1 MIKCV
6 LNNEILGRLLAI
18 ERAKERFAGVRFPPS
33 VAGKL
38 RKSSKK
44 MSSYA
49 SNKIEGNPLNEAQ
62 ADAAVESSRRHY
74 LKPEQEIRNY
84 FDALVFLEK
93 AVAAGRAFSKRLLLE
108 TQRIVVRGES
118 AEKRGFR
125 GPMPPGVLFAV
136 YDDATRQ
143 AEYSPPEAK
152 DVEGLVDELVA
163 YVAESGDHPVLK
175 AAVVH
180 YQIATIH
187 PFEDGNGRTARL
199 MSDFVLDANGYGFG
213 GIGSLEEY
221 FAFDVDEYYR
231 SLQMGLPVLYYDGR
245 NEPPRPEIWFSY
257 FTRMMELH
265 AAGALRIADASDAER
280 RAVALS
286 HLGKRERAF
295 LAHLEAEDIRR
306 FAPADLAKPLG
317 VTNRTIINWCA
328 GLVHAGFLLPET
340 GGKRIRFY
348 VRTSP

>member
-18 ERAKERFAGVRFPPS
+18 ERAKERFGGVRVAPS
-33 VAGKL
+33 AAGKL

-44 MSSYA
+44 KSSWA
-49 SNKIEGNPLNEAQ
+49 SNKIEGNPLSEAQ
-62 ADAAVESSRRHY
+62 ADAAVESSRRHR

-84 FDALVFLEK
+84 FDALEFLEK
-93 AVAAGRAFSKRLLLE
+93 AVAAGRPFSKRLVLD
-108 TQRIVVRGES
+108 TQRLVVRGGS

-136 YDDATRQ
+136 CDDATGQ
-143 AEYSPPEAK
+143 VDYIPPEAK
-152 DVEGLVDELVA
+152 EVEGLVCELVD
-163 YVAESGDHPVLK
+163 YVAKSDDHPVVK

-199 MSDFVLDANGYGFG
+199 LSDFVLDANGYGFG
-213 GIGSLEEY
+213 GIGSLEEF
-221 FAFDVDEYYR
+221 FAYDADEYYR
-231 SLQMGLPVLYYDGR
+231 SLQMGLPALYYDGR
-245 NEPPRPEIWFSY
+245 NDPPHPEIWFSY

-265 AAGALRIADASDAER
+265 AAGALGIAEASGQER
-280 RAVALS
+280 RTVALS
-286 HLGKRERAF
+286 HLGAKEKAF

-306 FAPADLAKPLG
+306 FAPSERAKALG

-328 GLVHAGFLLPET
+328 GLVCAGFLRPET
-340 GGKRIRFY
+340 GGTRIRFY
-348 VRTSP
+348 VRTEP